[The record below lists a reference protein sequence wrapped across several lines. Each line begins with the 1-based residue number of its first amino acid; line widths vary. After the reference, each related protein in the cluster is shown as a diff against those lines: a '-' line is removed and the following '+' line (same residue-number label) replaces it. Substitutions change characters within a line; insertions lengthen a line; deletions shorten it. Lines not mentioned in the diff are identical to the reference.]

1 MAQDIPLTGNLYWRI
16 YRWLPGVPFCLII
29 LLNSV
34 ELVYQGLI
42 LVWIACSETILQ
54 NKAPLFKQ
62 YKVHRFH
69 FIFSVYKSIAI
80 SVYIV
85 IDSYVDIDRF
95 LVWNIKFTME
105 DLTSFF
111 ISQVPSTNSIPSFRE
126 HFEQTPLGVAI
137 WTYLG
142 YAILVV
148 IGQIRDFLR
157 SIGIEKIKSCTEPK
171 LPVRFLWVHWL
182 YANLHVYFSS

>member
-1 MAQDIPLTGNLYWRI
+1 
-16 YRWLPGVPFCLII
+16 
-29 LLNSV
+29 
-34 ELVYQGLI
+34 
-42 LVWIACSETILQ
+42 
-54 NKAPLFKQ
+54 
-62 YKVHRFH
+62 
-69 FIFSVYKSIAI
+69 
-80 SVYIV
+80 
-85 IDSYVDIDRF
+85 
-95 LVWNIKFTME
+95 ME
-105 DLTSFF
+105 DLTPFF

-171 LPVRFLWVHWL
+171 LPVRFLRVH
-182 YANLHVYFSS
+182 